1 MPQLQKRLKARG
13 EGSLAT
19 THRAPGRLLTTAVLA
34 EVKGMFRRYLG
45 SPTEAPSPS
54 YASDTRRT
62 RVHLEQRSW
71 KRTTPPSGI

>member
-34 EVKGMFRRYLG
+34 EEGHVQALPWESDRGPEPELRIRYTSNARPLG
-45 SPTEAPSPS
+45 AAFLEAHN
-54 YASDTRRT
+54 AT
-62 RVHLEQRSW
+62 
-71 KRTTPPSGI
+71 